1 MENQYVS
8 TRDPKC
14 AVSAKQAILKGIAPD
29 GGLFVWPDVDKVRVD
44 LEKIVDNGYL
54 DNAVY
59 ILNALLGDY
68 SEAELRACVDNAY
81 KNSFASPAITPLRA
95 VGDIHV
101 LELFHGPTSAFKD
114 VALTLLP
121 QLMSTALKTTGQKA
135 MIMTATS
142 GDTGKAAMAGFQDVD
157 NIAIEVFY
165 PHNKVSAMQYRQM
178 ATQEGNNVKV
188 FAIEGN
194 FDDAQTKVK
203 ELFMDEELNAEAA
216 RQGVMLTSANS
227 INVGRLVPQ
236 IVYYFEAYKDLV
248 REGVVALGDKV
259 SFSVPTGNFGDVLA
273 GYYASMMGLPVE
285 KFYVASNSNK
295 VLTDFLKTGV
305 YDKNRAFVQ
314 TISPSMDIL
323 VSSNLERL
331 LYYMTG
337 KDSAKVARW
346 MDELK
351 TQGRYTVDDATLARI
366 RSLFDGDFVTDEQ
379 TKETIQSVY
388 EATGIVLDPHT
399 AIGYRVAQ
407 SHPERPVVALA
418 TASPYKFSMD
428 VLDALGTAS
437 ADEWDALRKLE
448 AVCQDAIPAP
458 LAALETKPIRHRDVI
473 EVGQMKEVVR
483 QGLEALL

>member
-1 MENQYVS
+1 
-8 TRDPKC
+8 
-14 AVSAKQAILKGIAPD
+14 
-29 GGLFVWPDVDKVRVD
+29 
-44 LEKIVDNGYL
+44 
-54 DNAVY
+54 
-59 ILNALLGDY
+59 
-68 SEAELRACVDNAY
+68 
-81 KNSFASPAITPLRA
+81 
-95 VGDIHV
+95 
-101 LELFHGPTSAFKD
+101 
-114 VALTLLP
+114 
-121 QLMSTALKTTGQKA
+121 
-135 MIMTATS
+135 
-142 GDTGKAAMAGFQDVD
+142 
-157 NIAIEVFY
+157 
-165 PHNKVSAMQYRQM
+165 
-178 ATQEGNNVKV
+178 
-188 FAIEGN
+188 
-194 FDDAQTKVK
+194 
-203 ELFMDEELNAEAA
+203 
-216 RQGVMLTSANS
+216 MLTSANS
-227 INVGRLVPQ
+227 IKVGRLVQQ
-236 IVYYFEAYKDLV
+236 IVYYFEASKDLG

-418 TASPYKFSMD
+418 TASPYKFRD
-428 VLDALGTAS
+428 
-437 ADEWDALRKLE
+437 RKS
-448 AVCQDAIPAP
+448 
-458 LAALETKPIRHRDVI
+458 
-473 EVGQMKEVVR
+473 VV
-483 QGLEALL
+483 